1 MVLHQEDKILLIP
14 IFMSIFYSLIKEN
27 TKKKYA
33 KYVKDYI
40 QNGSKAFNQTTNRKV
55 FKNFDLF
62 INSSDA
68 VYFLN
73 DIKGKKIPSSLVS
86 SQIEPNI
93 LKENKRSKQK
103 VSNIYTGDNLMKNQI
118 SPTNNNDEFMYFS
131 DIERSTCLGVQ
142 CKSRT
147 TKIKD
152 LIDRFENNKIK
163 LPPLQRLFTYD
174 KVQMCNVI
182 ATILV
187 GLSIDSLSLVEDQ
200 NNPEIFW
207 LCDGHHRLRTIV
219 DFVNNKFKLSI
230 SGGMDKSVTKSFF
243 DTIMFKKMY
252 NNKYFKDLPKEVQH
266 YILYDYDLM
275 INESRGKKGR
285 MSDIIQAIMKAKN
298 SCADPMK
305 NNRISVGNYL
315 LRYSIDKGTEVRT
328 DCYVK
333 LMQDFS
339 FFSGDTNV
347 SISESQRNKI
357 LNGEIVSESFHI
369 LVSSLKN
376 DSDVEYFTKCVLH
389 LSKNLSYTYYKS
401 TRNYDS
407 VNTNNALSSW
417 IKHIMLCGYILTL
430 IPPKERNEK
439 LIDQI
444 IRNLVVVDRSYSDK
458 KGSLKD
464 GNTSLKVSQC
474 WKVLLALY
482 FDKIDFSKVYIRPSY
497 LRHSEGTKK
506 LISLYERLIPS
517 LVQKGL
523 HGEFPKSNFSKVLQ
537 IFV

>member
-1 MVLHQEDKILLIP
+1 MVLRQEDKILLIP

-103 VSNIYTGDNLMKNQI
+103 VSSLYTGDNLMKNQI
-118 SPTNNNDEFMYFS
+118 APNNNDEFMYFS

-182 ATILV
+182 AAILV

-315 LRYSIDKGTEVRT
+315 LRYSIDNGTEVRT

-339 FFSGDTNV
+339 FFSGDANV

-376 DSDVEYFTKCVLH
+376 NSDVEYFTKCVLH
-389 LSKNLSYTYYKS
+389 LSKTLSYTYYKS

-430 IPPKERNEK
+430 ISPKERNEK

-444 IRNLVVVDRSYSDK
+444 IRNLVIVDRSYSDK

-474 WKVLLALY
+474 WKVLLAFY
-482 FDKIDFSKVYIRPSY
+482 FDKIDFSKVYIRSSY

-523 HGEFPKSNFSKVLQ
+523 QGEFPKSNFSKVLQ
-537 IFV
+537 FFV